1 MNKIDI
7 SSWREFK
14 VGDLF
19 PVIIKP
25 SVIHAKS
32 VIESKSGTPYV
43 VRSKFNNG
51 IKCRVEKSVDF
62 KPSPAGTI
70 SFGAENASF
79 FYQAEEYISGRDIYY
94 LDTRNLSK
102 HACFFL
108 IACLQSLTHKYS
120 YNYGLFPDLLK
131 KEYIKLPATA
141 DGKPD
146 WQYMEQYI
154 SNKEKQVAQWLDTL
168 QNISHL
174 GGGRRVDNQYWR
186 EYFIGDIF
194 NIRNGKGITQHEIY
208 QHPGSLPAIQS
219 GAEHNGC
226 IGYISKEYCISRQ
239 YTLSDGA
246 CLTVARSG
254 SSGHITYQPT
264 QCVVGDSA
272 KILQPKRVLTKE
284 ILLFLRSV
292 LMVNKRKYAYSD
304 KVTTK
309 AYATDTILLPS
320 TPDGKPD
327 WEYMDAY
334 MRHLESQQI
343 LSYLQFLQKKV
354 S

>member
-32 VIESKSGTPYV
+32 VIESKSGIPYV

-154 SNKEKQVAQWLDTL
+154 SNKEKQVTQWLDTL

-174 GGGRRVDNQYWR
+174 VGGGNALIISIGENISLEIFSISAMVKESHNMR
-186 EYFIGDIF
+186 FISILAVCRQF
-194 NIRNGKGITQHEIY
+194 K
-208 QHPGSLPAIQS
+208 
-219 GAEHNGC
+219 AEQN
-226 IGYISKEYCISRQ
+226 
-239 YTLSDGA
+239 TMA
-246 CLTVARSG
+246 A
-254 SSGHITYQPT
+254 
-264 QCVVGDSA
+264 
-272 KILQPKRVLTKE
+272 
-284 ILLFLRSV
+284 
-292 LMVNKRKYAYSD
+292 
-304 KVTTK
+304 
-309 AYATDTILLPS
+309 
-320 TPDGKPD
+320 
-327 WEYMDAY
+327 
-334 MRHLESQQI
+334 
-343 LSYLQFLQKKV
+343 
-354 S
+354 